1 MIATVPGKSANPKV
15 MFVVAFMLVAQ
26 TFLLVLSGMVKPT
39 GGRWVQGLAIGGLL
53 IGIGVMCHALAR
65 RAATRQVRIENGLC
79 LNCGYDLRETP
90 ERCPECG
97 KIPGPS

>member
-1 MIATVPGKSANPKV
+1 
-15 MFVVAFMLVAQ
+15 VAQ

-65 RAATRQVRIENGLC
+65 SDAAGS
-79 LNCGYDLRETP
+79 D
-90 ERCPECG
+90 
-97 KIPGPS
+97 